1 MTASQ
6 HTLLV
11 TGGAGYIG
19 SHTAA
24 MLIDAGYEILLLDN
38 FSNSHPDVIER
49 LCQVAGKAVQVVHG
63 DLLDKVM
70 LDNLFQTHQFSAV
83 IHFAGL
89 KSVPQSLENPLTY
102 YQNNVLA
109 GLNLLAAMQESHCY
123 RLVFSSSAAVY
134 GDSLEVPV
142 SEHAQVLPKSPYGR
156 SKQMVEMMLQDMS
169 AANPRWQISILRYFN
184 PVGAH
189 PSGLLGDAP
198 IAPAANLFPLVAQVA
213 SGERGLVPVY
223 GGEYATSDG
232 TGVRDYIHV
241 MDLAEGHISAL
252 NHLRSGCHIYN
263 LGTGRGYSVL
273 EVIKSFEEVTGRR
286 IKYEIVAPR
295 EGDIGCLFAST
306 QKAQAEWKWYPRLGL
321 REMVESHWCWYQ
333 KTQAIGRHQ
342 AMLVDSP
349 SPD

>member
-1 MTASQ
+1 MAVNKR
-6 HTLLV
+6 TLLI
-11 TGGAGYIG
+11 TGGAGFIG

-24 MLIDAGYEILLLDN
+24 MLVDAGYEILLLDN

-49 LCQVAGKAVQVVHG
+49 LCQVTGKAIQVVKG
-63 DLLDKVM
+63 DLLDM
-70 LDNLFQTHQFSAV
+70 ELLDHLFKKHKFSAV

-89 KSVPQSLENPLTY
+89 KSVPQSFEDPLVY
-102 YQNNVLA
+102 YQNNVQ
-109 GLNLLAAMQESHCY
+109 GSLNLLAAMQANQCY

-134 GDSLEVPV
+134 GDSLDVPV

-156 SKQMVEMMLQDMS
+156 SKYMVETMLQDVS
-169 AANPRWQISILRYFN
+169 AANTHWQISILRYFN

-189 PSGLLGDAP
+189 PTGLLGDAP
-198 IAPAANLFPLVAQVA
+198 IAPVANLFPLVAQVA
-213 SGERGLVPVY
+213 SGERGSLLVY

-241 MDLAEGHISAL
+241 MDLAKGHISAL
-252 NHLRSGCHIYN
+252 NHLRSGCHTYN

-306 QKAQAEWKWYPRLGL
+306 QKAQDELGWYARLGL
-321 REMVESHWCWYQ
+321 REMVESHWHW
-333 KTQAIGRHQ
+333 HQ
-342 AMLVDSP
+342 RNSRLSTGSDETSR
-349 SPD
+349 